1 MDASSPSAAVQ
12 VTNDGGEQK
21 MLNGVCDWANEE
33 ENIKADNTIYWSP
46 DGSTIL
52 FASYDLK
59 DVELLEY
66 NTYGGPYKK
75 VEKMDDRYPITRQ
88 IKYAKVTWQNDH
100 ILLIQNFFI
109 WPLDRVSEALSEV
122 GGHKWPPLTSD
133 DLK

>member
-1 MDASSPSAAVQ
+1 MDASSPTAAVQ
-12 VTNDGGEQK
+12 VTDDGGEQT

-100 ILLIQNFFI
+100 ILLIQNYFI
-109 WPLDRVSEALSEV
+109 WPLDRASELFSGV
-122 GGHKWPPLTSD
+122 GGHKW
-133 DLK
+133 

>member
-1 MDASSPSAAVQ
+1 MDASSPTAAVQ
-12 VTNDGGEQK
+12 VTNNGGEQTT
-21 MLNGVCDWANEE
+21 LNGVCDWANEE

-88 IKYAKVTWQNDH
+88 IKYAKVTSQNDH

-109 WPLDRVSEALSEV
+109 
-122 GGHKWPPLTSD
+122 
-133 DLK
+133 